1 MSIFKT
7 IALAILLIVAAV
19 LIYAA
24 TKPDTFRIE
33 RSISIRATPDRI
45 VPLID
50 NMHNFGLWS
59 PYEKM
64 DPAMNRTFSGASSGK
79 GAVYAWKGNNKIGE
93 GRMEVIDSSQSKVSI
108 KLDFFKPFGAHNT
121 ADFTLVPSADGTV
134 VTWAMYGPSPY
145 FSKLMTTFFSMDRMV
160 GGQFEEGLV
169 NLKALAE
176 KPSAQN

>member
-7 IALAILLIVAAV
+7 IALAILLIVAAI

-33 RSISIRATPDRI
+33 RSISIRATPERI

-64 DPAMNRTFSGASSGK
+64 DPTMQRTFSGAPSGK
-79 GAVYAWKGNNKIGE
+79 GAVYAWDGNSKIGQ
-93 GRMEVIDSSQSKVSI
+93 GRMEVIDSNPSKVSI
-108 KLDFFKPFGAHNT
+108 KLDFFKPFEAHNT
-121 ADFTLVPSADGTV
+121 AEFMLAPGADGTV
-134 VTWAMYGPSPY
+134 VTWAMVGPSPY

-169 NLKALAE
+169 NLKILAE
-176 KPSAQN
+176 KPPAQN